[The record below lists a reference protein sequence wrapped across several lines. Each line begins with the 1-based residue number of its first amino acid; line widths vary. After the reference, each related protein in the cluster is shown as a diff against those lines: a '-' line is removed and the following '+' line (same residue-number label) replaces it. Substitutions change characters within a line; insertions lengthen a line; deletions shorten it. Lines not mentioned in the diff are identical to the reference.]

1 MMMNDK
7 IKQFSERAI
16 IDGDSLHQLPHPRYL
31 EKFAKLIIQECK
43 DLIFVCSDDNSTVDD
58 MIFIINS
65 HFGEDDDIGGGNE

>member
-1 MMMNDK
+1 MNDK

-43 DLIFVCSDDNSTVDD
+43 DLIFVCSDDNRTVDD

-65 HFGEDDDIGGGNE
+65 HFGVDNE